1 MSDSPLKGT
10 AETASDPVVGDLRA
24 QITGID
30 RERLAAVNRRLEIV
44 RALHDHKQTHGIPLR
59 DHGRE
64 AQLLAEL
71 ERAND
76 GPLSREGLADFFEHL
91 LALTRREIHGDDA
104 HA

>member
-1 MSDSPLKGT
+1 VSDSQVSRT
-10 AETASDPVVGDLRA
+10 AETASDPVVGSLRE
-24 QITGID
+24 QITGVD
-30 RERLAAVNRRLEIV
+30 RELLAAVNRRLQIV
-44 RALHDHKQTHGIPLR
+44 RALHDHKQAHGIPLR

-104 HA
+104 RA